1 MTNPRISNSCTRLPR
16 QKNPSRFNLAKSQV
30 TINDKVI
37 ISDEEGHF
45 ALTTGYVKQITKD
58 FVVVSTRRK
67 IITSDYKLKNYN
79 KANNQVFQSVIRSTQ
94 QNIRTTTEKRFRID
108 KDRMFYGLG

>member
-1 MTNPRISNSCTRLPR
+1 MYTFA
-16 QKNPSRFNLAKSQV
+16 KAENPSRFNLAKSQV

-67 IITSDYKLKNYN
+67 IITSDYKLKTI
-79 KANNQVFQSVIRSTQ
+79 IRQ
-94 QNIRTTTEKRFRID
+94 TTKYSKVSSDLLNRI
-108 KDRMFYGLG
+108 